1 MKQHL
6 LFKTAKE
13 RLYIVCLALMLCVC
27 VCMCSLPANTRG
39 TAAHGTRLSFDFL
52 LVCIGQSFCTHETGT
67 LDSQCDD

>member
-6 LFKTAKE
+6 LFKTANE
-13 RLYIVCLALMLCVC
+13 HLYIVCLALMLCVY
-27 VCMCSLPANTRG
+27 VCSLPANTRG
-39 TAAHGTRLSFDFL
+39 TAARGTRLSFDFL